1 MSYSLPGRLLIGA
14 AYYPEYQAVD
24 RVEKDLDLMA
34 AAQMSVVRVGESVWS
49 TWEPADGEFE
59 LDWLEPV
66 LDGARQRGISAVLG
80 TPTYAVPPWLARRYP
95 EIAAER
101 RSGEAVPWGARQEAD
116 YTHAAFRF
124 HAERV
129 IRAILTRYAG
139 HPAVIGIQLDN
150 EPGLELFCNHAVFQ
164 RFTDELREA
173 YRDPDR
179 LNDAWG
185 LTYWSHRLSTW
196 ADLWRPDGNSVP
208 QYDLAWRR
216 FQARLTTEFIGW
228 QAAIAREYT
237 TAAQFVTTCIAYS
250 RPAVEDDKLAA
261 GLDVTAANLY
271 YGMQQGLARGE
282 EPERLA
288 GSPGWAPAGLS
299 ALYFGADRAY
309 SSRQAPFLVTETD
322 ATSIGGSWMN
332 YPPYRGQL
340 RQAAWAL
347 VSRGARMI
355 EYWHWHTLASGFETY
370 WGGVLPH
377 SLEPGRIYAEIS
389 RLGHE
394 IAAAGGVVT
403 DLEPDADVV
412 MVYSA
417 PSKWAMQYLP
427 PLATPAGAPDRDSY
441 ERIFR
446 SFYDGAFDAGQQV
459 RILHADQLA
468 HLSAAEL
475 AGRFPVMAAPG
486 VYAVDDQTLDG
497 LSSYARAG
505 GHLIVGVR
513 TGYADA
519 QARARPEVA
528 PGRLREAAGVS
539 YAEYSNLNRDVT
551 VRAAA
556 GSGLELPAGAR
567 ATGWADGLEL
577 AGAETLVS
585 YEHPHF
591 GQWPAVTTHG
601 FGQGRVTY
609 VGTVPNRALAAA
621 LSRWAGNGAADRR
634 WPGRPQPVTVT
645 SARGSGGSSLV
656 FVHNWSW
663 ERVALPAPSP
673 MTEILTG
680 TRLDQGQELA
690 LAPWDVAVLGPA
702 SR

>member
-1 MSYSLPGRLLIGA
+1 MSYSLPGRLLFGA

-24 RVEKDLDLMA
+24 RVDDDLDLMA
-34 AAQMSVVRVGESVWS
+34 AAAMSVIRVGESVWS
-49 TWEPADGEFE
+49 TWEPADGQFE

-66 LDGARQRGISAVLG
+66 LDGARRRGISAILG

-101 RSGEAVPWGARQEAD
+101 SSGQPIPWGARQEVD

-129 IRAILTRYAG
+129 IRAILNRYAG

-150 EPGLELFCNHAVFQ
+150 EPGLELFRNHAVFE
-164 RFTDELREA
+164 RFTDELRAA
-173 YRDPDR
+173 YGDPDR
-179 LNDAWG
+179 LNEAWG

-237 TAAQFVTTCIAYS
+237 TAGQFVTTCIAYS
-250 RPAVEDDKLAA
+250 RPAVEDDKLTA
-261 GLDVTAANLY
+261 GLDVAAANLY
-271 YGMQQGLARGE
+271 YGMQDGLTRDASG
-282 EPERLA
+282 PL
-288 GSPGWAPAGLS
+288 GWAPTGVN

-322 ATSIGGSWMN
+322 ATSIGGSWLN

-347 VSRGARMI
+347 VSRGARMV
-355 EYWHWHTLASGFETY
+355 EYWHWHTLAAGLETY

-377 SLEPGRIYAEIS
+377 SGEPGRIYAEIS

-394 IAAAGGVVT
+394 IAAAGELVT
-403 DLEPDADVV
+403 DLEPDADVA

-417 PSKWAMQYLP
+417 PSKWAMQFLP
-427 PLATPAGAPDRDSY
+427 PLATPGGSPDRDSY

-446 SFYDGAFDAGQQV
+446 SFYDGALDAGRQV
-459 RILHADQLA
+459 RILHAGQLA
-468 HLSAAEL
+468 GLSGGEL
-475 AGRFPVMAAPG
+475 AGRFPVLVAPG
-486 VYAVDDQTLDG
+486 LYAADDETLDR

-505 GHLIVGVR
+505 GHLIIGVR

-519 QARARPEVA
+519 LARARPEVA
-528 PGRLREAAGVS
+528 PGRLAEPAGVS
-539 YAEYSNLNRDVT
+539 YAEYGNLDRDLT

-567 ATGWADGLEL
+567 ATGWADGLEP

-609 VGTVPNRALAAA
+609 VGTVPNGALAAA
-621 LSRWAGNGAADRR
+621 LARWADDGAADRR
-634 WPGRPQPVTVT
+634 WPGRPESVTVT
-645 SARGSGGSSLV
+645 SARGPDGSCLV

-663 ERVALPAPSP
+663 ERVALPVPSP
-673 MTEILTG
+673 MAEVLTG
-680 TRLDQGQELA
+680 TRLDRGEALA

-702 SR
+702 NR